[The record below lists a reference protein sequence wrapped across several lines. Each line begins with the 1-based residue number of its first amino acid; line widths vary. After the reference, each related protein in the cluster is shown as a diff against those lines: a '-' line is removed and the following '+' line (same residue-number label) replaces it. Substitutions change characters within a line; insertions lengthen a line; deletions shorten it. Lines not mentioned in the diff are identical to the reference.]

1 MCDAAGLKSSLK
13 TTDKSG
19 ISGWRFEIAPSGAVV
34 AAGATS
40 RLGAGDRAG
49 QTVTLVWRLSATD
62 DDRQGEGGSAPQ
74 LIS

>member
-1 MCDAAGLKSSLK
+1 LK

-40 RLGAGDRAG
+40 RLGVGIGQG
-49 QTVTLVWRLSATD
+49 QTATLVWRLRS
-62 DDRQGEGGSAPQ
+62 R
-74 LIS
+74 